1 LLAENFTALAG
12 FARKYVKDLDAAK
25 EIANFI
31 LVLEKT
37 HRQREFARCFSY

>member
-25 EIANFI
+25 EIAHEVFFYHN
-31 LVLEKT
+31 VL
-37 HRQREFARCFSY
+37 S